1 MGKTEPL
8 TQVTV
13 TYRQARAML
22 PLVRSIV
29 SDAHELE
36 QQVQRRRHDLNRVR
50 AGGPKKA
57 GRLYDDELAESRS
70 DLEADERQLDT
81 YRTEL
86 MQLGL
91 RLVSSHDG
99 EVEFPTTYANRP
111 VYLCWRLG
119 DDDLLYWRQPEQSF
133 DLRERIPEHALATLS
148 STSRF

>member
-8 TQVTV
+8 AQVTV

-36 QQVQRRRHDLNRVR
+36 RQVQQRRHDLGRVR

-70 DLEADERQLDT
+70 DLEADERQLEA
-81 YRTEL
+81 YRHEL
-86 MQLGL
+86 TQLGL

-99 EVEFPTTYANRP
+99 EVEFPTLFANRP

-133 DLRERIPEHALATLS
+133 DLRERIPDQALAALS
-148 STSRF
+148 STARF